1 MTTELAADDA
11 DGDYQ
16 EPVAAQGQPA
26 IVRSALSGDGVD
38 YFNTLSTEGTPLPW
52 RSRLHCTTVC
62 TTLHVT

>member
-1 MTTELAADDA
+1 MTTELAAGDA

-38 YFNTLSTEGTPLPW
+38 YFNTLSTEGTPIYPG
-52 RSRLHCTTVC
+52 TTICVHS
-62 TTLHVT
+62 LQHSP